1 MEAAAVLVGAIGV
14 LLLLWLFLGGR
25 RTASETTDPMLPAG
39 VRVTA
44 TPLLSERDLSL
55 YNVICLAVQDHF
67 LVLAQVPLWAF
78 TSVEAAGQVRTRLLN
93 RVALKRV
100 DFVLVH
106 PGSRQ
111 VTQVLQVVESASS
124 PQQVERQRVIESV
137 VRAAGIALVTL
148 HSDHSYS
155 APEMA
160 ALLGLA
166 PED

>member
-1 MEAAAVLVGAIGV
+1 MFVGAIGV
-14 LLLLWLFLGGR
+14 LLLLWLFFGGA
-25 RTASETTDPMLPAG
+25 RTRADTADLVLPAG
-39 VRVTA
+39 VSVSA
-44 TPLLSERDLSL
+44 GPLLSERDLSL
-55 YNVICLAVQDHF
+55 YNVIRLAVQDHF
-67 LVLAQVPLWAF
+67 LVFAQVPLWAF
-78 TSVEAAGQVRTRLLN
+78 LSVNADRQDRRRILN

-111 VTQVLQVVESASS
+111 VTQVVQVAEGPASP
-124 PQQVERQRVIESV
+124 PQEERRRVIESV

-148 HSDHSYS
+148 QAEHRYS

-160 ALLGLA
+160 ALLGLG